1 MMALTTHIPRIET
14 ARLVL
19 RGHEAGDFD
28 AFAAMLGEERTAY
41 MGGPFDRDTA
51 WSYFTNNL
59 SGWVLYGFGIWTV
72 TDRQGRL
79 LGEVGYLLPDHYPE
93 PELGWTLAAPAE
105 GKGFAEEAARAA
117 LGWYWAETDAQ
128 SVVSYTNP
136 ANLRSRRLAERLG
149 AVLDAD
155 APLPRGE
162 TPDETLVYRHRRPQ

>member
-1 MMALTTHIPRIET
+1 MTPLTTHIPRIDT
-14 ARLVL
+14 PRLVL

-28 AFAAMLGEERTAY
+28 AFAAMLAEPRTVY
-41 MGGPFDRDTA
+41 MGGPFDRDAA

-59 SGWVLYGFGIWTV
+59 SGWVLHGFGIWTV
-72 TDRQGRL
+72 TDRQGGF
-79 LGEVGYLLPDHYPE
+79 LGEVGFLFPDAYPE
-93 PELGWTLAAPAE
+93 PELGWTVDASAE
-105 GKGFAEEAARAA
+105 GKGIAGEAARAA
-117 LGWYWAETDAQ
+117 LCWYWAETDAQ